1 MSYYV
6 VCLEL
11 DIFDEFDDVNEA
23 LDAIYDYMNEYQSNL
38 EDYVLIKGD
47 ELLLKHGR
55 VELRDE

>member
-6 VCLEL
+6 ICLEL

-23 LDAIYDYMNEYQSNL
+23 LDAIYDYMNEYQSDL
-38 EDYVLIKGD
+38 EDYVLIEGD

>member
-23 LDAIYDYMNEYQSNL
+23 LDAIYDYMNEYQSDL
-38 EDYVLIKGD
+38 DDYVLIKGD